1 MIILLD
7 YPPVAIDWF
16 SKLRIARG
24 TMRLTAAGSTRPYT
38 FTAPSSLET
47 CARILMHRAQM
58 GNRPSRHS
66 KRQENR

>member
-38 FTAPSSLET
+38 TFTAPSSVET
-47 CARILMHRAQM
+47 AQA
-58 GNRPSRHS
+58 GVPRLTAERP
-66 KRQENR
+66 